1 MPLPP
6 PKFKPVAQPVKRQ
19 VSSQAPPVQQA
30 QPQPRQPA
38 QPPAQ
43 PQRASPRAQGSGA
56 TAQLA
61 AQFDQNVRVPSG
73 VSGLDELIGGGFEP
87 GSTTLVMGETGCGK
101 TTLLSQF
108 VYNGAAKYNEP
119 TVLLSFDE
127 PHESVYRHMAA
138 FGFDFKP
145 LEEQNMFLPIIYRP
159 HEVKKLVDEGG
170 GLIWDSISSLGAKR
184 LAIDSLTSYAMLFE
198 NLYRA
203 REAELMLFELLRK
216 WGCTTLISAE
226 GLNDNRVEMAIGMDY
241 MCDGVIQLHHPRY
254 QSSRYRA
261 IEILKMRGTRH
272 SEKLCPFEFVAGEGI
287 KVFPGETVFYN
298 VDNDKEQKR

>member
-1 MPLPP
+1 M
-6 PKFKPVAQPVKRQ
+6 
-19 VSSQAPPVQQA
+19 
-30 QPQPRQPA
+30 PQPRTSPQQPA
-38 QPPAQ
+38 MPPA
-43 PQRASPRAQGSGA
+43 AQQS
-56 TAQLA
+56 THTQQSAQY
-61 AQFDQNVRVPSG
+61 DQNARVPSG
-73 VSGLDELIGGGFEP
+73 IEGLDELIGGGFEP

-101 TTLLSQF
+101 TTFLSQF
-108 VYNGAAKYNEP
+108 IHNGAAKYNEP

-127 PHESVYRHMAA
+127 PHESVYRHMQS
-138 FGFDFKP
+138 FGFDFKA
-145 LEEQNMFLPIIYRP
+145 LEDENLFLPINYRP
-159 HEVKKLVDEGG
+159 HEVKKLADEGG

-203 REAELMLFELLRK
+203 REAELLLFELLHK

-226 GLNDNRVEMAIGMDY
+226 GLYENKVEMATGMEY
-241 MCDGVIQLHHPRY
+241 LCDGVIHLHHPRY

-287 KVFPGETVFYN
+287 RVYPGETVFYN
-298 VDNDKEQKR
+298 VDKKNE